1 MQKYFFKRLLLI
13 SVLLVTAR
21 VTARLNFDVPMEK
34 KGWTVFI
41 YMAAANDL
49 NPYAPLD
56 LQEMMRVGS
65 NENVNIVVDLT
76 IHEDGKP
83 KESKKLYVE
92 QGKLTQIGATTV
104 NDSGDV
110 ANFTASLEWAV
121 RNFPSDHMAVI
132 AWDHGSGP
140 LNRKPDMLL
149 SKGVCYDYDTGSYL
163 TDYDLL
169 NAFSW
174 VRDNVRGGK
183 PFDIIA
189 FDACLLSSLEIAY
202 TLSSCAQYLVASQET
217 VPGDGYQY
225 STLLQPLRSTVLD
238 PLSFSQWMVTSY
250 NQEYAGSTS
259 YTLSVIDLGILN
271 GLVNNVNAVSQILSS
286 QLSGKNRV
294 TTKSIVKKCV
304 SPIQCLSFDEGEY
317 IDLCQFYKNLLK
329 NSSSFR
335 LSSTLMKQFQAL
347 LKTGINLFS
356 SIVKANVKSR
366 DRAQASGLSI
376 YFSRSSIDKSYY
388 NLYWTVNNSQWL
400 KFLKAYVAF

>member
-1 MQKYFFKRLLLI
+1 MKKHFFKRLLII
-13 SVLLVTAR
+13 SVLFVATGITAI
-21 VTARLNFDVPMEK
+21 EK
-34 KGWTVFI
+34 KGWTVFVYI
-41 YMAAANDL
+41 AAANDL
-49 NPYAPLD
+49 NSYAPLD

-65 NENVNIVVDLT
+65 NENVNIVVELT
-76 IHEDGKP
+76 IHEDGQP
-83 KESKKLYVE
+83 KETNRFYVE
-92 QGKLTQIGATTV
+92 QGTLTQIGQTTV
-104 NDSGDV
+104 KDSGDV
-110 ANFTASLEWAV
+110 ATFTDSLEWAAQ
-121 RNFPSDHMAVI
+121 NYPSDHMAVI
-132 AWDHGSGP
+132 VWDHGSGP

-217 VPGDGYQY
+217 VPGNGYQY
-225 STLLQPLRSTVLD
+225 ATLLQPLRKTILD
-238 PLSFSQWMVTSY
+238 PLSFARWMVTSY
-250 NQEYAGSTS
+250 NQEYIGSPS
-259 YTLSVIDLGILN
+259 YTLSAVDLGVLN

-294 TTKSIVKKCV
+294 TTKSIIKKCV
-304 SPIQCLSFDEGEY
+304 SRTQCLAFDEGEY

-329 NSSSFR
+329 NSTSFK
-335 LSSTLMKQFQAL
+335 LSATLMKQFQAL

-356 SIVKANVKSR
+356 SIIKANVKSS
-366 DRAQASGLSI
+366 DRAQANGLSI
-376 YFSRSSIDKSYY
+376 YFSRTSIEKSYY
-388 NLYWTVNNSQWL
+388 NLHWTVNNAQWL